1 MIERYKHF
9 YIYEHISSILSVR
22 VSERRGMSAICEEQG
37 MKDKERAEKRRNME
51 REIGT
56 IMDGYTEY
64 QTETWLYLSL
74 VTISFCLKM
83 RDESLVL
90 FMSFYFLQNTKSL
103 LNLITAVYK
112 ITYMIQ

>member
-56 IMDGYTEY
+56 IMDGYTQY

-74 VTISFCLKM
+74 VTISFCHKM
-83 RDESLVL
+83 RDES
-90 FMSFYFLQNTKSL
+90 
-103 LNLITAVYK
+103 
-112 ITYMIQ
+112 